1 MLVKLVSWFRGSRT
15 LRVPPECADM
25 AAKLLSGSGADF
37 RRLRRDAAGL
47 HFVLP
52 FRECTQ
58 VARIFARHGITAETV
73 REHGLPPLLTRYRKR
88 LGIPVGIVLFAA
100 ILIASEQFIWSVRVV
115 GNNTLSSVQLTE
127 RLETL
132 GVGVGT
138 YIPSIDYVRLQS
150 RLLIDYDD
158 LAWAALNVNGTT
170 ATLEV
175 QERLQTPAV
184 PDEAMPHNLVAAEDG
199 IIQHMEILRGVPE
212 AEPEALVREGEL
224 LASGILEEKLG
235 LRLVHARGSVIA
247 SVKREVH
254 IEVPLSE
261 TVRVP
266 HEECVGR
273 YLNFFGI
280 SLKLFGNTGNIPS
293 EYDTIIEEHPV
304 RVFGIIE
311 LPLSVREEI
320 RRSWSEEPVMRT
332 EEEAKSEAY
341 RRFRAECAALTD
353 SAELISREIEAGM
366 RDGAYVIACE
376 LRLLKDIAREVPIY
390 TE

>member
-1 MLVKLVSWFRGSRT
+1 MLVRLLFWIRGSRT
-15 LRVPPECADM
+15 LRVPPECADT
-25 AAKLLSGSGADF
+25 AARLLNGSGADF
-37 RRLRRDAAGL
+37 RRMRRNAEGL
-47 HFVLP
+47 QFVLP
-52 FRECTQ
+52 LSEC
-58 VARIFARHGITAETV
+58 ARMMRIFARHGITAETV
-73 REHGLPPLLTRYRKR
+73 REHGLPPLAARYRKR
-88 LGIPVGIVLFAA
+88 LGIPVGIVLFAV
-100 ILIASEQFIWSVRVV
+100 ILIVSEQFIWSVRVV
-115 GNNTLSSVQLTE
+115 GNTGLTSARLVE
-127 RLETL
+127 RLEAL

-138 YIPSIDYVRLQS
+138 YIPSIDYVKLQN

-175 QERLQTPAV
+175 RERLQTPAV
-184 PDEAMPHNLVAAEDG
+184 PDEEVPHNLVAAEDG
-199 IIQHMEILRGVPE
+199 IIRHMEILRGVPE
-212 AEPEALVREGEL
+212 AEQEALVREGEL

-235 LRLVHARGSVIA
+235 LRLVHARGSVLA
-247 SVKREVH
+247 EVKREVH
-254 IEVPLSE
+254 IAVPLSE

-293 EYDTIIEEHPV
+293 EYDTILEEHPV
-304 RVFGIIE
+304 RVFGVIE

-320 RRSWSEEPVMRT
+320 RRSWSEEPVTRT
-332 EEEAKSEAY
+332 EEEAKAEAY

-366 RDGAYVIACE
+366 QDGAYVIACE

-390 TE
+390 TD

>member
-1 MLVKLVSWFRGSRT
+1 MLVKLVTWIRGSRT
-15 LRVPPECADM
+15 LRVPPECADP
-25 AAKLLSGSGADF
+25 AANLLSGSGADF
-37 RRLRRDAAGL
+37 RRLRRDTSGL
-47 HFVLP
+47 HFTLP
-52 FRECTQ
+52 FRECAQMT
-58 VARIFARHGITAETV
+58 RIFAHHGISVETV
-73 REHGLPPLLTRYRKR
+73 REHGLPPLLKRYRKR

-115 GNNTLSSVQLTE
+115 GNSSLPSAQLTG

-138 YIPSIDYVRLQS
+138 YIPSIDYVGLQS
-150 RLLIDYDD
+150 RLLIDYND

-184 PDEAMPHNLVAAEDG
+184 PDETVPHNLVAAEDG
-199 IIQHMEILRGVPE
+199 IIQRMEILRGVPE
-212 AEPEALVREGEL
+212 AEPEALVRRGEL

-235 LRLVHARGSVIA
+235 LRLVHARGRVIA

-254 IEVPLSE
+254 IEVPLFD

-266 HEECVGR
+266 HEKCVGR

-293 EYDTIIEEHPV
+293 EYDTIIEERPV
-304 RVFGIIE
+304 RVFGVIE

-320 RRSWSEEPVMRT
+320 RRTWSEEPVERT

-353 SAELISREIEAGM
+353 TAELISREISAGVQN
-366 RDGAYVIACE
+366 GCYVIDGE
-376 LRLLKDIAREVPIY
+376 LRLLKDIAKEVPIY